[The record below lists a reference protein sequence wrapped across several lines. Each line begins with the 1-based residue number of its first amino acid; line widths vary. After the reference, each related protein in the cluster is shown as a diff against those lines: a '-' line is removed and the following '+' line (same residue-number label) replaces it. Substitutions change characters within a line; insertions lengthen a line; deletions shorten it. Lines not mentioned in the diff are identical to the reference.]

1 MADTIALMRKRVL
14 DMAIRG
20 ELVDQ
25 LPEEES
31 ANTLIEEIILEKK
44 RRKKGVNISMVPD
57 AEKPFDLPKN
67 WRWIKFGDLVHFQ
80 IGKTPARGNRT
91 FWDNGTYPWVSIAD
105 MSNGKILNNTKETVS
120 EEAKDIVFKGG
131 ISPRGTLIMSFKL
144 TIGKLAILDMDA
156 FHNEAIISIYPNHG
170 ESDTIRDYLFY
181 IINALDLL
189 RDTKAAIKGATLNKT
204 SLNEILVPLP
214 PLAEQKRIVAKIEE
228 IFAVIDQIGTKK
240 EEALGII
247 KNMRQ
252 TALQDAIMGVL
263 VEQDETDEPASE
275 LYEKIKNEKEKLVK
289 EKKIKKEKPLPEIEE
304 NETPFDIPE
313 SWKWV
318 RFNNIL
324 DIRDGTH
331 DTPKY
336 HKEGI
341 PLITSKNLRS
351 GDIDFTNIKYISE
364 EDHRK
369 ISERSKVDNGDIL
382 FAMIGTIGNP
392 VLVNTEAEF
401 SIKNVALFKNY
412 PDKNVETKY
421 ILYFLKAIEKQLK
434 EEASGAVQSFLS
446 LTYLRKLLIPLPPIA
461 EQYRIIEKLDEIMS
475 IFDQMEAI
483 LDGTSETSNVL
494 GVAE

>member
-1 MADTIALMRKRVL
+1 
-14 DMAIRG
+14 
-20 ELVDQ
+20 
-25 LPEEES
+25 
-31 ANTLIEEIILEKK
+31 
-44 RRKKGVNISMVPD
+44 MVPD

-214 PLAEQKRIVAKIEE
+214 PLAEQKRIVVKIEE
-228 IFAVIDQIGTKK
+228 IFSVIDQIGTRKA
-240 EEALGII
+240 EALTII
-247 KNMRQ
+247 NNMRQ

-275 LYEKIKNEKEKLVK
+275 LYEKVKNEKEKLVK

-304 NETPFDIPE
+304 NETPFEIPE
-313 SWKWV
+313 SWKFMRLKEAV
-318 RFNNIL
+318 YNHGQKKPDKTFSYI
-324 DIRDGTH
+324 DIG
-331 DTPKY
+331 
-336 HKEGI
+336 
-341 PLITSKNLRS
+341 S
-351 GDIDFTNIKYISE
+351 IDNKHTRLNAE
-364 EDHRK
+364 EKIIEPEDAPSRARK
-369 ISERSKVDNGDIL
+369 IVKMGDIL
-382 FAMIGTIGNP
+382 YSTVRPYLHNACIIDR
-392 VLVNTEAEF
+392 EF
-401 SIKNVALFKNY
+401 SMEPIASTGFAVMRTHSGILNRFLFHYLLSPTFDLFANDTANAKGTAY
-412 PDKNVETKY
+412 PAINDTK
-421 ILYFLKAIEKQLK
+421 LYQ
-434 EEASGAVQSFLS
+434 AV
-446 LTYLRKLLIPLPPIA
+446 IPLPPLN
-461 EQYRIIEKLDEIMS
+461 EQHRIVEKIDEIMA
-475 IFDQMEAI
+475 ICDQMEAI
-483 LDGTSETSNVL
+483 FDGTSEANEAL
-494 GVAE
+494 EIAE